1 MAQGV
6 SRFLVVLGHS
16 QVFVGWRL
24 SDSGWVGLT
33 WFQLPWFWVD
43 DQLDDFKLKA
53 ADGWFVR
60 ENPTGRLGWL
70 FFGSV

>member
-6 SRFLVVLGHS
+6 SHFLVVLGHS
-16 QVFVGWRL
+16 HLFAGWRL
-24 SDSGWVGLT
+24 SNSGCVGVT

-53 ADGWFVR
+53 ADGWFV
-60 ENPTGRLGWL
+60 
-70 FFGSV
+70 